1 MKIGLWLQIK
11 RGCYFHS
18 QKHVDQI
25 LIFILHN
32 KYVYQIMTTASHR
45 FRNDRPPGPRSA
57 VPYMFSLKFLKD
69 PLTVLNDLATK
80 YGDIS
85 YFRFGQQGIYFVNHP
100 DHIQN
105 VLVTNQTKFIKN
117 PGLRITKRIIG
128 DGLLTSEGEYH
139 KRQRDL
145 IQPAFDY
152 KHISMYTDVITS
164 CGEDICKEWIPNVTE
179 TATTRVIDAHK
190 EMTKLTM
197 SIISRILF
205 GSTINSEMTGRII
218 QDVSTLVGYF
228 NHLRLPLIGNIIEKL
243 PLASSRR
250 FHAAKRRMDSLI
262 LEIIQESKQNLK
274 LKDKISSID
283 LKSHFLNDFQV
294 GDENSPIDLLSTLL
308 LLDERKREST
318 GSDKTYAPMSDRQ
331 LRDEIMT
338 LFLAGHET
346 TANALTWTLYLISQN
361 RDVELR
367 VVEEIK
373 QVLGTERPP
382 TIQDV
387 QKFQYLRNVFTE
399 SLRLYPPAWAIGRE
413 AVENAIIGNYT
424 VPPGSVIIMSQYITH
439 RDPRFFSEP
448 NKFIPERWSSGMK
461 FNLHKF
467 AFFPFGGGSRICM
480 GEPLAWMEGI
490 LLLVTILKNMKMD
503 LLPNHPVVL
512 SPLITLRPKYGM
524 KMIVRSRDNNH

>member
-1 MKIGLWLQIK
+1 
-11 RGCYFHS
+11 
-18 QKHVDQI
+18 
-25 LIFILHN
+25 
-32 KYVYQIMTTASHR
+32 MTTAAAHG
-45 FRNDRPPGPRSA
+45 FQYDRPPGPRTNL
-57 VPYMFSLKFLKD
+57 PYVFSLKFLKD
-69 PLTVLNDLATK
+69 PLNILNDLAIK

-85 YFRFGQQGIYFVNHP
+85 YFKFGHQGIYFVKHP
-100 DHIQN
+100 DYIQS
-105 VLVTNQTKFIKN
+105 VLVTNQSKFIKN
-117 PGLRITKRIIG
+117 PGLRLTKRIIG

-152 KHISMYTDVITS
+152 KHIAMYGNVITS
-164 CGEDICKEWIPNVTE
+164 CGEDICKEWIPDKERGYTR
-179 TATTRVIDAHK
+179 TRVIDVHK

-205 GSTINSEMTGRII
+205 GSTIDSDTTGRII
-218 QDVSTLVGYF
+218 QDVSLLVGYF

-250 FHAAKRRMDSLI
+250 FHAAKQHLDSLI
-262 LEIIQESKQNLK
+262 LEIIADSKQK
-274 LKDKISSID
+274 LMQQDEQKGSND
-283 LKSHFLNDFQV
+283 LNGQLLDDFR
-294 GDENSPIDLLSTLL
+294 GGNGNNPIDLLSTLL
-308 LLDERKREST
+308 LLDIRRKRLDTT
-318 GSDKTYAPMSDRQ
+318 GSGKTSAGAAMTDRQ

-361 RDVELR
+361 HDVESKII
-367 VVEEIK
+367 EEMK
-373 QVLGTERPP
+373 QATGSERPP
-382 TIQDV
+382 TVEDIG
-387 QKFQYLRNVFTE
+387 KFQYLRNVFTE

-413 AVENAIIGNYT
+413 AIDNVVIGNYSI
-424 VPPGSVIIMSQYITH
+424 PPGSVIVMSQYITH
-439 RDPRFFSEP
+439 RDSRFFSEP

-490 LLLVTILKNMKMD
+490 LLLVTILRHWKME
-503 LLPNHPVVL
+503 LLPEHPVVL

-524 KMIVRSRDNNH
+524 KMIVKRRDNNL